1 VSKNIV
7 TPRLFSTRSHT
18 RGRSA
23 ATARVNEDGARG
35 SDEEILRHARGG
47 DRR

>member
-7 TPRLFSTRSHT
+7 TPRLCRKHT